1 MGWSGCSACG
11 ICDDLLQKMGRTL
24 LCVSI
29 PERWRQSS
37 LGRKHDFL
45 RLVSLDVCEPHL
57 GGHCHF
63 HNRHKEASFVSLGYS
78 CRCDRNIVDMRK
90 VNVKDVPEQERKSP
104 KGKFGR
110 ITKNISVALGR
121 EPESLDLSKRHPFD
135 LALVRIPKG
144 KFLCPYHGHAAESEL
159 YLVVS
164 GRGNVRDKNG
174 ITEVGPGDAFLFQPG
189 EAHQLSNAGNED
201 FVYYVI
207 ADNPR
212 SGGATGD
219 SCYYPDSGKWAVA
232 REGSEELMVKGTE
245 TDYFDGEE

>member
-1 MGWSGCSACG
+1 
-11 ICDDLLQKMGRTL
+11 
-24 LCVSI
+24 
-29 PERWRQSS
+29 
-37 LGRKHDFL
+37 
-45 RLVSLDVCEPHL
+45 
-57 GGHCHF
+57 
-63 HNRHKEASFVSLGYS
+63 
-78 CRCDRNIVDMRK
+78 MRK
-90 VNVKDVPEQERKSP
+90 INLKDVPAQEKKSP

-110 ITKNISVALGR
+110 LMKNISVALGR
-121 EPESLDLSKRHPFD
+121 EPESLDLSKRHTFD

-144 KFLCPYHGHAAESEL
+144 KSLFPYHAPAAESEL
-159 YLVVS
+159 YLVIS

-219 SCYYPDSGKWAVA
+219 SCYYPDSEKWAVTKDA
-232 REGSEELMVKGTE
+232 WEEVVVKGTE